1 MRIIILLAAVLLAGC
16 QTVEPP
22 ATASGKP
29 EVTINAPIAK
39 IKSILISNAVNA
51 GFSISKDTEYLLQF
65 DKPSNNFA
73 AQLLL
78 GSKYDGVPNER
89 YQITFAQMGESVR
102 VVAAGM
108 IVTNPGSSFERVM
121 PINAGD
127 GINKTQEELLTVKD
141 VAETPTSPPA
151 AQAPLRRKPSSPSA
165 KPVG

>member
-1 MRIIILLAAVLLAGC
+1 MRIIMLLAAILLAGC
-16 QTVEPP
+16 ETVQPP

-51 GFSISKDTEYLLQF
+51 GFSISKDSEYLLQF

-89 YQITFAQMGESVR
+89 YQITFAQMGDSVR

-108 IVTNPGSSFERVM
+108 IVTNPGSGFEQITV
-121 PINAGD
+121 INSGD
-127 GINKTQEELLTVKD
+127 GINKTQEELLTVKQM
-141 VAETPTSPPA
+141 AEAAPPA
-151 AQAPLRRKPSSPSA
+151 PQTAVTISKRSKPKAVPA
-165 KPVG
+165 T